1 MKGRVMRSSGE
12 LLARAQRKRLAEDLW
27 ELVRFPSPA
36 KQERLVA
43 LAFAD
48 ILMTAGAVVEIDE
61 TFPDSS
67 L

>member
-36 KQERLVA
+36 QQERQVA

-48 ILMTAGAVVEIDE
+48 ILKTAGAEVEIDE